1 MSGKIIRFPD
11 RPPLVSIVIALY
23 NKGAYVQETLD
34 SCFAQTYK
42 GFEVIVVD
50 DGSADSGPQI
60 SRQFPVKI
68 VNVTNRGIAGARNA
82 GVMNS
87 SGDLI
92 LPLDA
97 DDIIHPWYL
106 EKTVPLMTEDAGIVS
121 TDMQRFGNQTELLP
135 AKVLTYEQERQYNE
149 IPVCSLINR
158 QAFLECGG
166 YTPRVP
172 GYEDWAL
179 WTDILRR
186 GWKMAV
192 VNEPLFFYRTGC
204 NTANNEADKHRE
216 KFTRLI
222 HEWHPL

>member
-1 MSGKIIRFPD
+1 MDGKVSVIIPY
-11 RPPLVSIVIALY
+11 Y
-23 NKGAYVQETLD
+23 NKAEFVRATLD
-34 SCFAQTYK
+34 SVWAQTYK
-42 GFEVIVVD
+42 NFEVLFVN
-50 DGSADSGPQI
+50 DGSPDGYSADCFDADVWYDDRI
-60 SRQFPVKI
+60 SFFDI
-68 VNVTNRGIAGARNA
+68 TNRGIAGARNA

-87 SGDLI
+87 TGEFI

-97 DDIIHPWYL
+97 DDIIAPTYL
-106 EKTVPLMTEDAGIVS
+106 EKTIPLMTAGVGIVS
-121 TDMQRFGNQTELLP
+121 TDMQRFGTHNELLP
-135 AKVLTYEQERQYNE
+135 AKILTYEQERQYNE
-149 IPVCSLINR
+149 IPVCSLIR
-158 QAFLECGG
+158 REAFLECGG

-179 WTDILRR
+179 WVDILHR

-216 KFTRLI
+216 EYTRLI